1 MTDQILE
8 ALRVASGAF
17 ADACGEFIANVAVC
31 ADGTIIA
38 TNDHGVAL
46 VYRIEPQV
54 YAGQVAVNI

>member
-17 ADACGEFIANVAVC
+17 ADACGEFIANVTVC

-46 VYRIEPQV
+46 VYRTEPR
-54 YAGQVAVNI
+54 

>member
-17 ADACGEFIANVAVC
+17 ADACGEFIVNVAVC

-38 TNDHGVAL
+38 TNDCGVAL

-54 YAGQVAVNI
+54 YVGQVAVK

>member
-38 TNDHGVAL
+38 TNDYGVAL

-54 YAGQVAVNI
+54 YAGQVAVK

>member
-1 MTDQILE
+1 MTDQILQ
-8 ALRVASGAF
+8 ALRAASGDF
-17 ADACGEFIANVAVC
+17 ASACGEFIANVTVC

-54 YAGQVAVNI
+54 YAGQVAVK